1 MSDGMRDWLLGRLV
15 ILSIQRSERGRSQT
29 EFRKYIHIQKIY
41 LRKSAARVA
50 PWNPET
56 QLESARSRER
66 QAVLPTENLIGN
78 FFLCKAPHNLA
89 SAFPKLGHRP
99 IGPLSLLKAER
110 FSNVK
115 KNNAERKRSTII
127 HIGAKIFQNTSI
139 SLFSFLSNF
148 LCPQLARI
156 ELQLHKNRKTS
167 FSQLRN
173 SFYSFCRFW
182 YSNCL
187 P

>member
-1 MSDGMRDWLLGRLV
+1 MRDWLLGRLV

-41 LRKSAARVA
+41 LRKSEARLA

-56 QLESARSRER
+56 QLETARSRER

-89 SAFPKLGHRP
+89 SAFPKRDYFS

-115 KNNAERKRSTII
+115 KITPNGNARRLFIQELKYSRILPFPCFPSFQ
-127 HIGAKIFQNTSI
+127 IFYV
-139 SLFSFLSNF
+139 
-148 LCPQLARI
+148 R
-156 ELQLHKNRKTS
+156 
-167 FSQLRN
+167 SQLEQSCSSIKIEKRV
-173 SFYSFCRFW
+173 SLS
-182 YSNCL
+182 
-187 P
+187 